1 MFIPF
6 KDENGSYGVRPM
18 YIGFIKNNLVRRAL
32 MILLWPLTLTVTF
45 SLNYLMVLTS
55 YVAEMIRL
63 TIRHV
68 IMATKLPWHDKTWGT
83 PRRKSESEN

>member
-6 KDENGSYGVRPM
+6 KDEDGSYGVRPM
-18 YIGFIKNNLVRRAL
+18 YIGFIKNNLVRRSL

-45 SLNYLMVLTS
+45 SLNYLMVLIS
-55 YVAEMIRL
+55 YVVETIRL

-68 IMATKLPWHDKTWGT
+68 IMATKLPWHDKTWDT
-83 PRRKSESEN
+83 PRRKTGD